1 MNLTVAYIVLGSISI
16 LSFILGVII
25 NHVMKK
31 YASVGADV
39 VEEVVAPKV
48 EEVKQEEKKTM
59 EVEVEDLDLE
69 LTSKVSTLNR
79 TQPFEDFNVPVI
91 IESTLIEESLEMY
104 DD

>member
-25 NHVMKK
+25 NLVMKK
-31 YASVGADV
+31 YASVGVD